1 MILKKLEIKII
12 IISIIVKNWKLQ
24 ALEVREEGEKKQS
37 LLKVPK
43 KF

>member
-24 ALEVREEGEKKQS
+24 ALEVREEGEKKLS

-43 KF
+43 KL